1 MTIRVAG
8 AQLAVSQ
15 DIDVNVVA
23 ISRALEFAAVERA
36 DILLTPEGSL
46 SGYTS
51 HFDRKAAA
59 HALGQITSLA
69 REKNIGLGLGTCFVE
84 EDDVD

>member
-15 DIDVNVVA
+15 DIDVNVAA

-36 DILLTPEGSL
+36 D
-46 SGYTS
+46 
-51 HFDRKAAA
+51 
-59 HALGQITSLA
+59 
-69 REKNIGLGLGTCFVE
+69 
-84 EDDVD
+84 